1 MVFHGMII
9 ALSKF
14 DFLSI
19 GQLLYQATSL
29 IIEGEGMFLHIFPVT
44 NKIYYKKNV
53 TAGKYL
59 THRR

>member
-29 IIEGEGMFLHIFPVT
+29 IVEGKCMFLHIIPIT
-44 NKIYYKKNV
+44 N
-53 TAGKYL
+53 
-59 THRR
+59 